1 MDDRAQPGWEGFTFM
16 GMDHQGEFRRAALEL
31 GIPDDEISR
40 FSQHLRL
47 SIGLSGVGGGSPV
60 GQFGGLPRLPM
71 GMKWPSAG
79 DILLPLLFSVDCG
92 ALPRVDGFDLPAD
105 GTLLFFVDQ
114 EKDHG
119 DSSGRYARV
128 VYVPDGTETA
138 VAEAPSSVCV
148 REQLGL
154 CAELRAELPLWL
166 QEGEDEDWHEYWED
180 LDWEDMSP
188 FQQQLVRY
196 MERDLPHL
204 DELRT
209 LAYGLWPSGA
219 FVVIGGYAD
228 DEVINS
234 IAEQTLA
241 GREKAGEI
249 PAIPIAKWYSHLEK
263 EKHRLTSEWISLASE
278 ARAYEEYYTSFVIR
292 HDDLA
297 ATRVGEALAVTGFKA
312 P

>member
-1 MDDRAQPGWEGFTFM
+1 
-16 GMDHQGEFRRAALEL
+16 MDHQGEFRRAALEL
-31 GIPDDEISR
+31 GIPDDEIGR

-47 SIGLSGVGGGSPV
+47 SIGLSSVGGGSPV
-60 GQFGGLPRLPM
+60 GQIGGSPRLPA
-71 GMKWPSAG
+71 GMNWPSAG
-79 DILLPLLFSVDCG
+79 DIPLPLLLSVDCG

-114 EKDHG
+114 EMDHE
-119 DSSGRYARV
+119 DSSGKYARV

-138 VAEAPSSVCV
+138 VAEAPSPECV
-148 REQLGL
+148 REQLDVS
-154 CAELRAELPLWL
+154 AELRAELPLWL
-166 QEGEDEDWHEYWED
+166 QESEDEDWHEFWED

-204 DELRT
+204 DELRA
-209 LAYGLWPSGA
+209 LAHGLWPSGA
-219 FVVIGGYAD
+219 YVVIGGYAD

-263 EKHRLTSEWISLASE
+263 EKHRLTSEWIALANE
-278 ARAYEEYYTSFVIR
+278 AAVYEEYYTSFVIR

-297 ATRVGEALAVTGFKA
+297 AARVDKALAVTHFEA

>member
-1 MDDRAQPGWEGFTFM
+1 MDR
-16 GMDHQGEFRRAALEL
+16 QGGFRRAALEL
-31 GIPDDEISR
+31 GIPGDEISR
-40 FSQHLRL
+40 FSRHLRL
-47 SIGLSGVGGGSPV
+47 SIGLSVGGGSPV
-60 GQFGGLPRLPM
+60 GRFGGLPRLPV

-79 DILLPLLFSVDCG
+79 DVPLPLLLSVDCG

-105 GTLLFFVDQ
+105 GTLLFFVHQ
-114 EKDHG
+114 EMDHE
-119 DSSGRYARV
+119 DDSGRYARV
-128 VYVPDGTETA
+128 VYVPDGTETV
-138 VAEAPSSVCV
+138 VAEAPGSTCV
-148 REQLGL
+148 RERLDVS
-154 CAELRAELPLWL
+154 AELGAELPLWL
-166 QEGEDEDWHEYWED
+166 QEGDEDEDWHEFWED

-204 DELRT
+204 DELRA
-209 LAYGLWPSGA
+209 LAHDLWPSGA
-219 FVVIGGYAD
+219 GVTIGGYAD

-249 PAIPIAKWYSHLEK
+249 PAIPVARWSSHLEK
-263 EKHRLTSEWISLASE
+263 EKHRLTSEWISLVGE
-278 ARAYEEYYTSFVIR
+278 ARVYEEYRTSFVIR

-297 ATRVGEALAVTGFKA
+297 ATRVDKALAVTHFEA

>member
-1 MDDRAQPGWEGFTFM
+1 
-16 GMDHQGEFRRAALEL
+16 MDHRGEFRRAALEL

-47 SIGLSGVGGGSPV
+47 SIGLYAGGDGSPV
-60 GQFGGLPRLPM
+60 GQFGGLPHLPV

-79 DILLPLLFSVDCG
+79 DSSLPLLFSVDCG
-92 ALPRVDGFDLPAD
+92 ALPRVDGCDLPAD
-105 GTLLFFVDQ
+105 GTMLFFVNQ
-114 EKDHG
+114 EMDHG
-119 DSSGRYARV
+119 DASGRYARV

-138 VAEAPSSVCV
+138 VAEAPGSVCV
-148 REQLGL
+148 REQLDVSSSL
-154 CAELRAELPLWL
+154 IAELPLWL
-166 QEGEDEDWHEYWED
+166 QEGDEDEEWHEYWED

-188 FQQQLVRY
+188 FQQRLFRY

-204 DELRT
+204 DELRA
-209 LAYGLWPSGA
+209 LAYDLWPSGA
-219 FVVIGGYAD
+219 GIVIGGYAD

-249 PAIPIAKWYSHLEK
+249 PAIPIAKWSSHLEE
-263 EKHRLTSEWISLASE
+263 EKHRLTSEWISLARE
-278 ARAYEEYYTSFVIR
+278 LPEYEVYCTSFVIR
-292 HDDLA
+292 HDDVA
-297 ATRVGEALAVTGFKA
+297 AARLDKALAVTSFEA

>member
-1 MDDRAQPGWEGFTFM
+1 MKQQGWKGFIFS
-16 GMDHQGEFRRAALEL
+16 GMDHQGEFRRAALES
-31 GIPDDEISR
+31 GIPDDEIGR
-40 FSQHLRL
+40 FSRHLRL
-47 SIGLSGVGGGSPV
+47 SIGLSVGGGSPV
-60 GQFGGLPRLPM
+60 GRFGGLPRLPV

-79 DILLPLLFSVDCG
+79 DVPLPLLLSVDCG
-92 ALPRVDGFDLPAD
+92 ALPRIDGFDLPVD
-105 GTLLFFVDQ
+105 GTLLFFVNQ
-114 EKDHG
+114 ERDHE

-138 VAEAPSSVCV
+138 LAEAPSSMCV
-148 REQLGL
+148 REQLDVG
-154 CAELRAELPLWL
+154 AELRSELPLWL
-166 QEGEDEDWHEYWED
+166 QEGDEDEDWHEFWED

-204 DELRT
+204 DELRA
-209 LAYGLWPSGA
+209 LARDLWPSGA
-219 FVVIGGYAD
+219 GVVIGGYAD
-228 DEVINS
+228 DEVIKS

-249 PAIPIAKWYSHLEK
+249 PAIPIAQWYSRLEK
-263 EKHRLTSEWISLASE
+263 EKHRLTSEWISLAGE
-278 ARAYEEYYTSFVIR
+278 ARVYEEYRTSFVIR

-297 ATRVGEALAVTGFKA
+297 AARVEKALAVTSWEA